1 MRPSGYMFIG
11 ILCFVLLNYLI
22 LDKLHAQEG
31 NLLCVHIKLAEKT
44 DINCY
49 QISDSSEAF
58 DITQKV
64 VNEWAAE
71 GYLRVEKNV
80 IFQSTDT
87 LIAEITPGKRFV
99 FSKIQLLPTETSLP
113 WLEPAGL
120 SRLDGKPFRQEE
132 LNETIDQILRK
143 AANHGYPFLSA
154 RLDSIRFIENA
165 VEAWLKLDP
174 GPLMVFDTLE
184 VHGYTKIKRSY
195 LARHSKLAPGSLYR
209 EQWINELPAR
219 IGQLPFVTLK
229 EKPEVYVYD
238 NLARVEVQLE
248 ERKINRA
255 DGLIGFLPGQGPGG
269 SLLITGLADLSL
281 HNLFQSGKQ
290 LDFRW
295 ERTEVASQ
303 ILNISYIHPFLLGS
317 NLDISGTFNLLKQD
331 SSFVNTDANLSLSF
345 QSGLRHSWLLSLQMN
360 DSRTLTN
367 DLVIRSTINE
377 QAANF
382 NIRYYGLG
390 YTYNGL
396 DDIFQPEKGIRTTF
410 QMLVGDKSYRLGN
423 DSLQGKALQMQSKA
437 TFAGYLPLGKY
448 TQLASESSMGWL
460 MGNRIFINDLFRLGG
475 YNTLRGFNE
484 NFFFTGAYLINRA
497 EFRYTGNAGT
507 QIFLLYDQG
516 IMLSGLSR
524 SRIDYPIGLGAGL
537 RLPVKAGLFT
547 LAYAFG
553 NSNEQKLGMDSG
565 RLHFGFTGIF

>member
-1 MRPSGYMFIG
+1 MY
-11 ILCFVLLNYLI
+11 
-22 LDKLHAQEG
+22 AQDG
-31 NLLCVHIKLAEKT
+31 AVLCVHTKLTEKT
-44 DINCY
+44 DISCKP
-49 QISDSSEAF
+49 IADSSAALELTRK
-58 DITQKV
+58 I

-71 GYLRVEKNV
+71 GYLRVEKNL
-80 IFQSTDT
+80 IFHSKDT
-87 LIAEITPGKRFV
+87 IIAEISPGRQFV
-99 FSKIQLLPTETSLP
+99 FRQIQLLPTEVNLP
-113 WLEPAGL
+113 WLDASRL
-120 SRLDGKPFRQEE
+120 NRLDGKPFRQED
-132 LNETIDQILRK
+132 LNASIDQILQK

-154 RLDSIRFIENA
+154 HLDSIRFIDNA
-165 VEAWLKLDP
+165 IDAWLKLDP

-195 LARHSKLAPGSLYR
+195 LARHSKLTPGTQYR
-209 EQWINELPAR
+209 EQWIDELPMR
-219 IGQLPFVTLK
+219 IGQLPFITLK

-238 NLARVEVQLE
+238 NLARVELYLE

-303 ILNISYIHPFLLGS
+303 ILHILYNHPFLLGS
-317 NLDISGTFNLLKQD
+317 NIDISGAFNLLKQD
-331 SSFVNTDANLSLSF
+331 STFVNTDANLSLGF
-345 QSGLRHSWLLSLQMN
+345 QSGLRHRWMLSLQVN
-360 DSRTLTN
+360 DSRTLTAERVVRN
-367 DLVIRSTINE
+367 TLNE

-382 NIRYYGLG
+382 NIRYYGIG

-396 DDIFQPEKGIRTTF
+396 NDIFQPEKGIRTSF
-410 QMLVGDKSYRLGN
+410 QMLIGDKSYRFGS
-423 DSLQGKALQMQSKA
+423 DSLQSKALQLQSKGS
-437 TFAGYLPLGKY
+437 FAGYIPLGKY

-484 NFFFTGAYLINRA
+484 NFFFTGVYMINRA

-524 SRIDYPIGLGAGL
+524 STLDYPIGLGAGL

-553 NSNEQKLGMDSG
+553 SSNEQKLGMDSG

>member
-1 MRPSGYMFIG
+1 MRSPGYMFIR
-11 ILCFVLLNYLI
+11 ILCFLLFNYFLLNNLR
-22 LDKLHAQEG
+22 AQDERV
-31 NLLCVHIKLAEKT
+31 LCVHVKMHDKT
-44 DINCY
+44 DIKCF
-49 QISDSSEAF
+49 QIADSLAV
-58 DITQKV
+58 INHIQNM

-71 GYLRVEKNV
+71 GYLQV
-80 IFQSTDT
+80 IKDVKFQSNDSV
-87 LIAEITPGKRFV
+87 LAEIIPGERF
-99 FSKIQLLPTETSLP
+99 FFKQIQLLPTEANLT
-113 WLEPAGL
+113 WLEPARL
-120 SRLDGKPFRQEE
+120 SRLDGKPFRQEDLSE
-132 LNETIDQILRK
+132 SIDNILQK

-154 RLDSIRFIENA
+154 RLDSIRFIENT

-174 GPLMVFDTLE
+174 GPLMIFDTLE
-184 VHGYTKIKRSY
+184 IHGYTKIKRSY
-195 LARHSKLAPGSLYR
+195 LARHSKIKPGSLYR
-209 EQWINELPAR
+209 EQWIDELPQR

-269 SLLITGLADLSL
+269 SLLITGLIDLSL

-290 LDFRW
+290 FDFQW
-295 ERTEVASQ
+295 QRTEVASQ
-303 ILNISYIHPFLLGS
+303 ILHLSYIHPFLLGS
-317 NLDISGTFNLLKQD
+317 NIDISGSFNLLKQD
-331 SSFVNTDANLSLSF
+331 SSFLNTDANLAMSF
-345 QSGLRHSWLLSLQMN
+345 QAGLRHRWQLSLQVN
-360 DSRTLTN
+360 DSRTLTV
-367 DLVIRSTINE
+367 DQVIRNTINE

-382 NIRYYGLG
+382 NIRYYGIG
-390 YTYNGL
+390 YAYNGL
-396 DDIFQPEKGIRTTF
+396 DDVFQPQKGIRTSIH
-410 QMLVGDKSYRLGN
+410 LSAGDKSFRLGI
-423 DSLQGKALQMQSKA
+423 DSLQGKALQLQSKA
-437 TFAGYLPLGKY
+437 AFAGYLPLGKY
-448 TQLASESSMGWL
+448 TQFASESSMGWL

-516 IMLSGLSR
+516 IMFTGLSR
-524 SRIDYPIGLGAGL
+524 SKLDYPTGLGAGL

-553 NSNEQKLGMDSG
+553 SSNEQRLGMDSG